1 MRVAVFDRLSDRLT
15 VSHLRLTY
23 FELNT
28 ISTTQNVDLDVQ
40 VKFAHTLKNG
50 LARIFVCFNAE
61 RWIFCNHLT
70 DRDTH
75 LL

>member
-15 VSHLRLTY
+15 ISHLRLTH

-28 ISTTQNVDLDVQ
+28 ISTTQNVDLDVE
-40 VKFAHTLKNG
+40 VKFAHTLKDG
-50 LARIFVCFNAE
+50 LTRVFVCFNAE
-61 RWIFCNHLT
+61 RWIFGNHLT